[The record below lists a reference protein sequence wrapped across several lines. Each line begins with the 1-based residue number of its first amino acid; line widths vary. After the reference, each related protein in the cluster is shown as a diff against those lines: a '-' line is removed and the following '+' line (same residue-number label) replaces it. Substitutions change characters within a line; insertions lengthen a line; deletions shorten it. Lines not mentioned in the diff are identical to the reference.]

1 MATRGGEVVG
11 DAVKAMGAIEHSSRK
26 ISDIIGV
33 IDEIAFQTNLLA
45 LNAAVEAARAGEA
58 GKGFAVVASEVR
70 SLAGRSASASKE
82 IKALIQE
89 SGEQVVSGS
98 ALVNRAG
105 QSLDEIVK
113 SVMRVGD
120 IIEQIAV
127 ATTEQSSG
135 INEINTAISQMDE
148 MTQQNAALVEE
159 TNAAVVSLA
168 QKGEEL
174 SRLISFFQIDGAGK
188 ADISYRPSL
197 PSSSSSYK
205 PAASAPKPATK
216 ALPKPKAAP
225 AKKATPSTVA
235 GGKDIEDGWEE
246 F

>member
-1 MATRGGEVVG
+1 VV
-11 DAVKAMGAIEHSSRK
+11 
-26 ISDIIGV
+26 
-33 IDEIAFQTNLLA
+33 T
-45 LNAAVEAARAGEA
+45 
-58 GKGFAVVASEVR
+58 
-70 SLAGRSASASKE
+70 
-82 IKALIQE
+82 
-89 SGEQVVSGS
+89 GS
-98 ALVNRAG
+98 TLVNRAG
-105 QSLDEIVK
+105 QSLEEIVK

-174 SRLISFFQIDGAGK
+174 SRLISFFQIDGVSQPK
-188 ADISYRPSL
+188 SSYRPSA
-197 PSSSSSYK
+197 PVAHVAHK
-205 PAASAPKPATK
+205 PAASAPSSKPK
-216 ALPKPKAAP
+216 ALPKPKATKTAS
-225 AKKATPSTVA
+225 PSTVA
-235 GGKDIEDGWEE
+235 GGKEDGWEE